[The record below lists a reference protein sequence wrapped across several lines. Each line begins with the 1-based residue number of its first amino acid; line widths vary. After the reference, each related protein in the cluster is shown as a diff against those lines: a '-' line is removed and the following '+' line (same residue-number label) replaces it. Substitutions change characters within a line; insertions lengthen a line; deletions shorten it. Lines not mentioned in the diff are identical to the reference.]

1 MIVMGNKKVAN
12 IALVKIQETAYRFN
26 TDFDYT
32 NFDRENLTVSYG
44 QKFHVDMQA
53 QTVGVELTFVFSEK
67 ASNTDLVALSV
78 NSVYAISGLSDILK
92 VEDGV
97 YKTNEDHVIPKI
109 IKLSIGTMRGIL
121 YMKLK
126 DTVLAGMLLP
136 LIPGDF
142 ISPAGNIDGAKA
154 G

>member
-1 MIVMGNKKVAN
+1 MKEEKVVN
-12 IALVKIQETAYRFN
+12 IALVKIQETGFRFN
-26 TDFDYT
+26 TDFDY
-32 NFDRENLTVSYG
+32 NGYDREKITVGYG

-53 QTVGVELTFVFSEK
+53 QTVGVELTFIFSDK
-67 ASNTDLVALSV
+67 SSNTDLVTLSV
-78 NSVYAISGLSDILK
+78 NSVYTISNLSGILK

-126 DTVLAGMLLP
+126 DTVLSDMLLP
-136 LIPGDF
+136 LIPSEF
-142 ISPAGNIDGAKA
+142 FSATGNIDGTKA

>member
-1 MIVMGNKKVAN
+1 MKEEKVVN
-12 IALVKIQETAYRFN
+12 IALVKIQETAFRFN
-26 TDFDYT
+26 TDFDY
-32 NFDRENLTVSYG
+32 NGYDREKITVGYG
-44 QKFHVDMQA
+44 QKFHVDIQA
-53 QTVGVELTFVFSEK
+53 QTVGVELTFIFSDK
-67 ASNTDLVALSV
+67 SSNTDLVTLSV
-78 NSVYAISGLSDILK
+78 NSIYAISNLSGILM

-126 DTVLAGMLLP
+126 DTILSDMLLP
-136 LIPGDF
+136 LIPSDF
-142 ISPAGNIDGAKA
+142 ISATGNIDGTKA

>member
-1 MIVMGNKKVAN
+1 MKEEKVVN
-12 IALVKIQETAYRFN
+12 IALVKIQETTFRFN
-26 TDFDYT
+26 TDFDY
-32 NFDRENLTVSYG
+32 NGYAKENITVGYG
-44 QKFHVDMQA
+44 QKFHVDMKA
-53 QTVGVELTFVFSEK
+53 QTVGVELTFIFSDK
-67 ASNTDLVALSV
+67 TSNTDLITLSV
-78 NSVYAISGLSDILK
+78 NSVYSISGLADILK

-126 DTVLAGMLLP
+126 DTVLSDMLLP

-142 ISPAGNIDGAKA
+142 ISATGKIDGTKA

>member
-1 MIVMGNKKVAN
+1 MEEEKVVN
-12 IALVKIQETAYRFN
+12 IALVKIQETAFRFN
-26 TDFDYT
+26 TDFDY
-32 NFDRENLTVSYG
+32 NGYDREKITVGYG

-53 QTVGVELTFVFSEK
+53 QTVGVELTFIFSDK
-67 ASNTDLVALSV
+67 SSNIDLVTLSV
-78 NSVYAISGLSDILK
+78 NSVYTISNLSGILK

-97 YKTNEDHVIPKI
+97 YKTNEGHVIPKI

-126 DTVLAGMLLP
+126 DTVLSDMLLP
-136 LIPGDF
+136 LIPSDF
-142 ISPAGNIDGAKA
+142 ISATGNIDGTKA

>member
-1 MIVMGNKKVAN
+1 MKEEKVVN
-12 IALVKIQETAYRFN
+12 IALVKIQETGFRFN
-26 TDFDYT
+26 TDFDY
-32 NFDRENLTVSYG
+32 NGYDKENITVGYG

-53 QTVGVELTFVFSEK
+53 QTVGVELTFIFSDK
-67 ASNTDLVALSV
+67 SSNTDLVTLSV
-78 NSVYAISGLSDILK
+78 NSVYTISNLSDILM

-126 DTVLAGMLLP
+126 DTILSDMLLP
-136 LIPGDF
+136 LIPSDF
-142 ISPAGNIDGAKA
+142 ISATGNIDGTKA

>member
-1 MIVMGNKKVAN
+1 MMEKEKVIN
-12 IALVKIQETAYRFN
+12 IALVKIQEAAFKFN

-32 NFDRENLTVSYG
+32 DYDKKDITVGYG

-53 QTVGVELTFVFSEK
+53 QAIGVELTFVFSDK
-67 ASNTDLVALSV
+67 VSNTDLVTLSV

-92 VEDGV
+92 IEDGV

-126 DTVLAGMLLP
+126 DTVLADMLLP
-136 LIPGDF
+136 LVPSDF
-142 ISPAGNIDGAKA
+142 IFAAGAIEGTKVS
-154 G
+154 

>member
-1 MIVMGNKKVAN
+1 MKEEKIVN
-12 IALVKIQETAYRFN
+12 IALVKIQETAFRFN

-32 NFDRENLTVSYG
+32 GYDKANITVGYG

-53 QTVGVELTFVFSEK
+53 QNIGVELTFIFSDK
-67 ASNTDLVALSV
+67 LSNTDLATLSV
-78 NSVYAISGLSDILK
+78 NSVYAISGLASILK

-126 DTVLAGMLLP
+126 DTVLSDMLLP
-136 LIPGDF
+136 LIPSDF
-142 ISPAGNIDGAKA
+142 ISATGNIDGTKA

>member
-1 MIVMGNKKVAN
+1 MKEEKVVN
-12 IALVKIQETAYRFN
+12 IALVKIQETAFRFN
-26 TDFDYT
+26 TDFDY
-32 NFDRENLTVSYG
+32 NGYDREKITVGYG
-44 QKFHVDMQA
+44 QKFHVDIQA
-53 QTVGVELTFVFSEK
+53 QTVGVELTFIFSDK
-67 ASNTDLVALSV
+67 SSNTDLVTLSV
-78 NSVYAISGLSDILK
+78 NSVYTISNLSDILM

-126 DTVLAGMLLP
+126 DTILSDMLLP
-136 LIPGDF
+136 LIPSDF
-142 ISPAGNIDGAKA
+142 ISATGNIDGTKA

>member
-1 MIVMGNKKVAN
+1 MKEEKVVN
-12 IALVKIQETAYRFN
+12 IALVKIQETAFRFN
-26 TDFDYT
+26 TDFDY
-32 NFDRENLTVSYG
+32 NGYDREKITVGYG
-44 QKFHVDMQA
+44 QKFHVDIQA
-53 QTVGVELTFVFSEK
+53 QTVGVELTFIFSDK
-67 ASNTDLVALSV
+67 SSNTDLVTLSV
-78 NSVYAISGLSDILK
+78 NSIYAIYNLSDILM

-126 DTVLAGMLLP
+126 DTILSDMLLP
-136 LIPGDF
+136 LIPSDF
-142 ISPAGNIDGAKA
+142 ISATGNIDGTKA

>member
-1 MIVMGNKKVAN
+1 MKEEKVVN
-12 IALVKIQETAYRFN
+12 IALVKIQETAFRFN
-26 TDFDYT
+26 TDFDY
-32 NFDRENLTVSYG
+32 NGYDREKITVGYG
-44 QKFHVDMQA
+44 QKFHVDIQA
-53 QTVGVELTFVFSEK
+53 QTVGVELTFIFSDK
-67 ASNTDLVALSV
+67 SSNIDLVTLSV
-78 NSVYAISGLSDILK
+78 NSIYAISNLSDILM

-126 DTVLAGMLLP
+126 DTVLSDMLLP
-136 LIPGDF
+136 LIPSEF
-142 ISPAGNIDGAKA
+142 ISATGNIDGTKA

>member
-1 MIVMGNKKVAN
+1 MEEEKVVN
-12 IALVKIQETAYRFN
+12 IALVKIQETAFRFN
-26 TDFDYT
+26 TDFDCNGY
-32 NFDRENLTVSYG
+32 DRENITVGYG
-44 QKFHVDMQA
+44 QKFHVDMQG
-53 QTVGVELTFVFSEK
+53 QTIGVELTFIFSDK
-67 ASNTDLVALSV
+67 SSNIDLVTLSV
-78 NSVYAISGLSDILK
+78 NSVYAISNLSGILK

-126 DTVLAGMLLP
+126 DTVLSDMLLP
-136 LIPGDF
+136 LIPSDF
-142 ISPAGNIDGAKA
+142 ISATGNIDGTKA

>member
-1 MIVMGNKKVAN
+1 MKEEKVAN
-12 IALVKIQETAYRFN
+12 IALVKIQETAFRFN
-26 TDFDYT
+26 TDFDY
-32 NFDRENLTVSYG
+32 NGYDREKITVGYG
-44 QKFHVDMQA
+44 QKFHVDIQA
-53 QTVGVELTFVFSEK
+53 QTVGVELTFIFSDK
-67 ASNTDLVALSV
+67 SSNIDLVTLSV
-78 NSVYAISGLSDILK
+78 NSIYAISNLSDILM

-126 DTVLAGMLLP
+126 DTILSDMLLP
-136 LIPGDF
+136 LIPSEF
-142 ISPAGNIDGAKA
+142 ISATGNIDGTKA

>member
-1 MIVMGNKKVAN
+1 MKEEKVVN
-12 IALVKIQETAYRFN
+12 IALVKIQETAFRFN
-26 TDFDYT
+26 TDFDY
-32 NFDRENLTVSYG
+32 NGYDREKITVGYG
-44 QKFHVDMQA
+44 QKFHVDIQA
-53 QTVGVELTFVFSEK
+53 QTVGVELTFIFSDK
-67 ASNTDLVALSV
+67 SSNTDLVTLSV
-78 NSVYAISGLSDILK
+78 NSIYAISNLSDILM

-126 DTVLAGMLLP
+126 DTILSDMLLP
-136 LIPGDF
+136 LIPSEF
-142 ISPAGNIDGAKA
+142 ISATGNIDGTKA

>member
-1 MIVMGNKKVAN
+1 MKEEKVAN
-12 IALVKIQETAYRFN
+12 IALVKIQETAFRFN
-26 TDFDYT
+26 TDFDY
-32 NFDRENLTVSYG
+32 NGYDREKITVGYG
-44 QKFHVDMQA
+44 QKFHVDIQA
-53 QTVGVELTFVFSEK
+53 QTLGVELTFIFSDK
-67 ASNTDLVALSV
+67 TSNIDLVTLSV
-78 NSVYAISGLSDILK
+78 NSIYAISNLSDILM

-126 DTVLAGMLLP
+126 DTILSDMLLP
-136 LIPGDF
+136 LIPSEF
-142 ISPAGNIDGAKA
+142 ISATGNIDGTKA

>member
-1 MIVMGNKKVAN
+1 MKEEKVVN
-12 IALVKIQETAYRFN
+12 IALVKIQETAFRFN
-26 TDFDYT
+26 TDFDY
-32 NFDRENLTVSYG
+32 NGYDREKITVGYG
-44 QKFHVDMQA
+44 QKFHVDIQA
-53 QTVGVELTFVFSEK
+53 QTVGVELTFIFSDK
-67 ASNTDLVALSV
+67 TSNIDLVTLSV
-78 NSVYAISGLSDILK
+78 NSIYAISNLSDILM

-126 DTVLAGMLLP
+126 DTVLSDMFLP
-136 LIPGDF
+136 LIPSDF
-142 ISPAGNIDGAKA
+142 ISATGNIDGTKA

>member
-1 MIVMGNKKVAN
+1 MKEEKVVN
-12 IALVKIQETAYRFN
+12 IALVKIQETAFRFN
-26 TDFDYT
+26 TDFDY
-32 NFDRENLTVSYG
+32 NGYDREKITVGYG

-53 QTVGVELTFVFSEK
+53 QTVGVELTFIFSDK
-67 ASNTDLVALSV
+67 SSNIDLVTLSV
-78 NSVYAISGLSDILK
+78 NSIYAISNLSDILML
-92 VEDGV
+92 EDGV

-126 DTVLAGMLLP
+126 DTTLSDMLLP
-136 LIPGDF
+136 LIPSDF
-142 ISPAGNIDGAKA
+142 ISATGNIDGTKA

>member
-1 MIVMGNKKVAN
+1 MKEEKVAN
-12 IALVKIQETAYRFN
+12 IALVKIQETAFRFN
-26 TDFDYT
+26 TDFDY
-32 NFDRENLTVSYG
+32 NGYDREKITVGYG
-44 QKFHVDMQA
+44 QKFHVDIQA
-53 QTVGVELTFVFSEK
+53 QTVGVELTFIFSDK
-67 ASNTDLVALSV
+67 SSNIDLVTLSV
-78 NSVYAISGLSDILK
+78 NSIYAISNLSDILM

-126 DTVLAGMLLP
+126 DTVLSDMLLP
-136 LIPGDF
+136 LIPSEF
-142 ISPAGNIDGAKA
+142 ISATGNIDGTKA

>member
-1 MIVMGNKKVAN
+1 MKEEKVVN
-12 IALVKIQETAYRFN
+12 IALVKIQETAFRFN
-26 TDFDYT
+26 TDFDY
-32 NFDRENLTVSYG
+32 NGYDREKITVGYG
-44 QKFHVDMQA
+44 QKFHVDIQA
-53 QTVGVELTFVFSEK
+53 QTVGVELTFIFSDK
-67 ASNTDLVALSV
+67 SSNTDLVTLSV
-78 NSVYAISGLSDILK
+78 NSIYAISNLSDILM

-126 DTVLAGMLLP
+126 DTILSDMLLP
-136 LIPGDF
+136 LIPSDF
-142 ISPAGNIDGAKA
+142 ISATGNIDGTKA

>member
-1 MIVMGNKKVAN
+1 MKEEKVAN
-12 IALVKIQETAYRFN
+12 IALVKIQETAFRFN
-26 TDFDYT
+26 TDFDY
-32 NFDRENLTVSYG
+32 NGYDREKITVGYG
-44 QKFHVDMQA
+44 QKFHVDIQA
-53 QTVGVELTFVFSEK
+53 QTVGVELTFIFSDK
-67 ASNTDLVALSV
+67 TSNTDLVTLSV
-78 NSVYAISGLSDILK
+78 NSIYAISNLSDILM

-126 DTVLAGMLLP
+126 DTILSDMLLP
-136 LIPGDF
+136 LIPSEF
-142 ISPAGNIDGAKA
+142 ISATGNIDGTKA

>member
-1 MIVMGNKKVAN
+1 MKEEKVVN
-12 IALVKIQETAYRFN
+12 IALVKIQETGFRFN
-26 TDFDYT
+26 TDFDY
-32 NFDRENLTVSYG
+32 NGYDKEKITVGYG

-53 QTVGVELTFVFSEK
+53 QTVGVELTFIFSDK
-67 ASNTDLVALSV
+67 SSNTDLVTLSV
-78 NSVYAISGLSDILK
+78 NSVYTISNLSGILK

-126 DTVLAGMLLP
+126 DTVLSDMLLP
-136 LIPGDF
+136 LIPSDF
-142 ISPAGNIDGAKA
+142 ISATGNIDGTKA

>member
-1 MIVMGNKKVAN
+1 MKEEKVVN
-12 IALVKIQETAYRFN
+12 IALVKIQETAFRFN
-26 TDFDYT
+26 TDFDY
-32 NFDRENLTVSYG
+32 NGYDREKITVGYG
-44 QKFHVDMQA
+44 QKFHVDIQA
-53 QTVGVELTFVFSEK
+53 QTVGVELTFIFSDK
-67 ASNTDLVALSV
+67 SSNIDLVTLSV
-78 NSVYAISGLSDILK
+78 NSIYAISNLSDILM

-126 DTVLAGMLLP
+126 DTVLSDMFLP
-136 LIPGDF
+136 LIPSDF
-142 ISPAGNIDGAKA
+142 ISATGNIDGTKA

>member
-1 MIVMGNKKVAN
+1 MKEEKVVN
-12 IALVKIQETAYRFN
+12 IALVKIQETAFRFN
-26 TDFDYT
+26 TDFDY
-32 NFDRENLTVSYG
+32 NGYDREKITVGYG
-44 QKFHVDMQA
+44 QKFHFDIQA
-53 QTVGVELTFVFSEK
+53 QTVGVELTFIFSDK
-67 ASNTDLVALSV
+67 SSNPDLVTLSV
-78 NSVYAISGLSDILK
+78 NSIYAISNLSDILM

-126 DTVLAGMLLP
+126 DTILSDRVLP
-136 LIPGDF
+136 LIPSDF
-142 ISPAGNIDGAKA
+142 ISATGNIDGTKA

>member
-1 MIVMGNKKVAN
+1 MKEEKVVN
-12 IALVKIQETAYRFN
+12 IALVKIQETAFRFN
-26 TDFDYT
+26 TDFDY
-32 NFDRENLTVSYG
+32 NGYDREKITVGYG

-53 QTVGVELTFVFSEK
+53 QTVGVELTFIFSDK
-67 ASNTDLVALSV
+67 SSNIDLVTLSV
-78 NSVYAISGLSDILK
+78 NSIYAISNLSDILM

-126 DTVLAGMLLP
+126 DTILSDMLLP
-136 LIPGDF
+136 LIPSEF
-142 ISPAGNIDGAKA
+142 ISATGNIDGTKA

>member
-1 MIVMGNKKVAN
+1 MKEEKVVN
-12 IALVKIQETAYRFN
+12 IALVKIQETAFRFN
-26 TDFDYT
+26 TDFDY
-32 NFDRENLTVSYG
+32 NGYDREKITVGYG

-53 QTVGVELTFVFSEK
+53 QTVGVELTFIFSDK
-67 ASNTDLVALSV
+67 SSNIDLVTLSV
-78 NSVYAISGLSDILK
+78 NSIYAISNLSDILM

-126 DTVLAGMLLP
+126 DTILSDMLLP
-136 LIPGDF
+136 LIPSDF
-142 ISPAGNIDGAKA
+142 ISATGNIDGTKA

>member
-1 MIVMGNKKVAN
+1 MKEEKVVN
-12 IALVKIQETAYRFN
+12 IALVKIQETAFRFN
-26 TDFDYT
+26 TDFDY
-32 NFDRENLTVSYG
+32 NGYDREKITVGYG
-44 QKFHVDMQA
+44 QKFHVDIQA
-53 QTVGVELTFVFSEK
+53 QTVGVELTFIFSDK
-67 ASNTDLVALSV
+67 TSNIDLVTLSV
-78 NSVYAISGLSDILK
+78 NSIYAISNLSDILM

-126 DTVLAGMLLP
+126 DTVLSDMLLP
-136 LIPGDF
+136 LIPSEF
-142 ISPAGNIDGAKA
+142 ISATGNIDGTKA

>member
-1 MIVMGNKKVAN
+1 MKEEKVAN
-12 IALVKIQETAYRFN
+12 IALVKIQETAFRFN
-26 TDFDYT
+26 TDFDY
-32 NFDRENLTVSYG
+32 NGYDKEKITVGYG

-53 QTVGVELTFVFSEK
+53 QTVGVELTFIFSDK
-67 ASNTDLVALSV
+67 SSNTDLVTLSV
-78 NSVYAISGLSDILK
+78 NSVYTISNLSGILK

-126 DTVLAGMLLP
+126 DTVLSDMLLP
-136 LIPGDF
+136 LIPSDF
-142 ISPAGNIDGAKA
+142 ISATGNIDGTKA

>member
-1 MIVMGNKKVAN
+1 MKEEKVVN
-12 IALVKIQETAYRFN
+12 IAMVKIQETAFRFN
-26 TDFDYT
+26 TDFDY
-32 NFDRENLTVSYG
+32 NGYDREKITVGYG

-53 QTVGVELTFVFSEK
+53 QTVGVELTFIFSDK
-67 ASNTDLVALSV
+67 SSNTDLVALSV
-78 NSVYAISGLSDILK
+78 NSVYAISNLSGILK

-97 YKTNEDHVIPKI
+97 YKTNEGHVIPKI

-126 DTVLAGMLLP
+126 DTVLSDMLLP
-136 LIPGDF
+136 LIPSDF
-142 ISPAGNIDGAKA
+142 ISATGNIDGTKA

>member
-1 MIVMGNKKVAN
+1 MKEEKVVN
-12 IALVKIQETAYRFN
+12 IALVKIQETGFRFN
-26 TDFDYT
+26 TDFDY
-32 NFDRENLTVSYG
+32 NGYDKEKITVGYG

-53 QTVGVELTFVFSEK
+53 QTVGVELTFIFSDK
-67 ASNTDLVALSV
+67 SSNTDLVTLSV
-78 NSVYAISGLSDILK
+78 NSVYTISNLSGILK

-126 DTVLAGMLLP
+126 DTVLSDMLLP
-136 LIPGDF
+136 LIPSEF
-142 ISPAGNIDGAKA
+142 ISATGNIDGTKA

>member
-1 MIVMGNKKVAN
+1 MKEEKVVN
-12 IALVKIQETAYRFN
+12 IALVKIQETAFRFN
-26 TDFDYT
+26 TDFDY
-32 NFDRENLTVSYG
+32 NGYDREKITVGYG
-44 QKFHVDMQA
+44 QKFHVDIQA
-53 QTVGVELTFVFSEK
+53 QTVGVELTFIFSDK
-67 ASNTDLVALSV
+67 SSNIDLVTLSV
-78 NSVYAISGLSDILK
+78 NSIYAISNLSDILM

-126 DTVLAGMLLP
+126 DTILSDMLLP
-136 LIPGDF
+136 LIPSEF
-142 ISPAGNIDGAKA
+142 ISATGNIDGTKA

>member
-1 MIVMGNKKVAN
+1 MKEEKVVN
-12 IALVKIQETAYRFN
+12 IALVKIQETAFRFN
-26 TDFDYT
+26 TDFDY
-32 NFDRENLTVSYG
+32 NGYDREKITVGYG
-44 QKFHVDMQA
+44 QKFHVDIQA
-53 QTVGVELTFVFSEK
+53 QTVGVELTFIFSDVS
-67 ASNTDLVALSV
+67 SNTDLVTLSV
-78 NSVYAISGLSDILK
+78 NSIYAISNLSDILM

-126 DTVLAGMLLP
+126 DTILSDMLLP
-136 LIPGDF
+136 LIPSDF
-142 ISPAGNIDGAKA
+142 ISATGNIDGTKA

>member
-1 MIVMGNKKVAN
+1 MEEEKVVN
-12 IALVKIQETAYRFN
+12 IALVKIQETAFRFN
-26 TDFDYT
+26 TDFDY
-32 NFDRENLTVSYG
+32 NSYDKEKITVGYG

-53 QTVGVELTFVFSEK
+53 QTIGVELTFIFSDK
-67 ASNTDLVALSV
+67 PSNTDLVALSV
-78 NSVYAISGLSDILK
+78 NSVYAISGLADILK

-126 DTVLAGMLLP
+126 DTVLSNMLLP
-136 LIPGDF
+136 LIPSDF
-142 ISPAGNIDGAKA
+142 IFATGNIDGTKA